1 MKEHKKKHSS
11 NPATSKYPASQSN
24 LVDQPFDITNQEVL
38 YTNEYLVRRP
48 IFYSAINE
56 GGTPEQVMDFQES
69 TVHYTKIKNNSLFPT
84 QNSKEVKI

>member
-1 MKEHKKKHSS
+1 M
-11 NPATSKYPASQSN
+11 
-24 LVDQPFDITNQEVL
+24 DQPFDITNQEVL